1 MKQKRF
7 KKGFFHFQKH
17 YFILWFCKTD
27 LLPSLVLVA
36 KNSTKLIEIPFK
48 KVADSLWVIPSKKL
62 ADNVYY
68 YWFKVQDGRLNTT
81 THQYIYVTD
90 PFAKAIER
98 KVEISHLKKEVTQ
111 DFYAYASVILCK
123 KGKLI
128 FCNENGE
135 KINIKDSDNLPN
147 NKSLVLYELPT
158 RWTKIKK
165 YGQKEIGEG
174 QFNDVKALSNYLQD
188 LGVNALQLLP
198 PADSDQIFEWGYG
211 TSHFFTADSDLGGI
225 NQFQELMN
233 MCKTK
238 GFRFFYDAV
247 MAFAVNTPYCYINYD
262 VFFVPKEIEQH
273 RQHFGG
279 ELFFYENKVKGID
292 LFSKKLKEKKLFPVQ
307 IYMQLHL
314 MYWQQFL
321 GITDFRLDSINN
333 ISCDFFLK
341 KLYSKINKTTN
352 LVIGEELSM
361 PKELIQEKCVD
372 GLWNESFKHIL
383 REAILG
389 KKSPYVDSFEEHIF
403 QLIDCKQLGFENST
417 NVINYITSHD
427 VEGRNNERLFDF
439 LLNHGVENYQQRI
452 KLAFVCLL
460 TAVGIPMI
468 FAGEEFADAHV
479 LDRMNYK
486 TKQYDPIH
494 FSRLDDIWRKNIYNY
509 VKRLI
514 HFREN
519 TKALQTD
526 EVEFIHIDCDDTKKI
541 IAWQRDFNQEKVVV
555 VANFSDYITPNAL
568 SEKSEY
574 LIPRFPVLEIGQSCY
589 EITQNREV
597 GSGIGK
603 ETIFPWEA
611 KVYLIK

>member
-17 YFILWFCKTD
+17 YFTLWLCKTD
-27 LLPSLVLVA
+27 LQPSLVFVA
-36 KNSTKLIEIPFK
+36 KNSTKLIEIPFEK
-48 KVADSLWVIPSKKL
+48 ITNSLWVIPSKKL

-68 YWFKVQDGRLNTT
+68 YWFKVQDGRPNASKK
-81 THQYIYVTD
+81 YIYVTD
-90 PFAKAIER
+90 PFAKGIER
-98 KVEISHLKKEVTQ
+98 KVEISNLKKDINQ
-111 DFYAYASVILCK
+111 DFYAYASVILCE

-135 KINIKDSDNLPN
+135 KIKIKVADNLPTN
-147 NKSLVLYELPT
+147 DNLVLYELPT
-158 RWTKIKK
+158 RWTKIKQ

-174 QFNDVKALSNYLQD
+174 QFNDVKELMNYLED

-211 TSHFFTADSDLGGI
+211 TSHFFTADADLGGI
-225 NQFQELMN
+225 NQFQELIN
-233 MCKTK
+233 VCKTK

-247 MAFAVNTPYCYINYD
+247 MAFAVNTPYYYINYD
-262 VFFVPKEIEQH
+262 VFFIPREKATH
-273 RQHFGG
+273 RQDFGG
-279 ELFFYENKVKGID
+279 ELFYYENKVKGID
-292 LFSKKLKEKKLFPVQ
+292 LCSKKLKEKKIFPVQ

-321 GITDFRLDSINN
+321 GVTDFRLDSINN

-341 KLYSKINKTTN
+341 KLYSKIKKPNN

-372 GLWNESFKHIL
+372 GLWNEAFKHIL

-389 KKSPYVDSFEEHIF
+389 KKSPYVDTFEEHVF
-403 QLIDCKQLGFENST
+403 QLIDCKRLGFEKSINA
-417 NVINYITSHD
+417 INYITSHD
-427 VEGRNNERLFDF
+427 VEGRNNERLLDF
-439 LLNHGVENYQQRI
+439 LFNHGVENYQERI

-486 TKQYDPIH
+486 AKQYDPIH
-494 FSRLDDIWRKNIYNY
+494 FSRFEDIWRKNIHNY
-509 VKRLI
+509 VKNLI
-514 HFREN
+514 HFRKN

-526 EVEFIHIDCDDTKKI
+526 EVEFIHVDCDEDKKI
-541 IAWQRDFNQEKVVV
+541 IAWQRNFEKEKVVV
-555 VANFSDYITPNAL
+555 VANFSDYVTPNAL
-568 SEKSEY
+568 AEESKY
-574 LIPRFPVLEIGQSCY
+574 IIPNFPTVEIGQYCY

-597 GSGIGK
+597 VKKIGK

>member
-17 YFILWFCKTD
+17 YFTLWLCKTD
-27 LLPSLVLVA
+27 LIPSLVFVA
-36 KNSTKLIEIPFK
+36 KNSTKLIEIPFEK
-48 KVADSLWVIPSKKL
+48 ITNSLWVIPSKKL

-68 YWFKVQDGRLNTT
+68 YWFKVQDGRPNTT
-81 THQYIYVTD
+81 NKYIYVTD

-98 KVEISHLKKEVTQ
+98 KIEISQLKKEVIQ

-123 KGKLI
+123 KGKLL

-135 KINIKDSDNLPN
+135 KIQIKKTDNLPTN
-147 NKSLVLYELPT
+147 ESLVLYELPT

-174 QFNDVKALSNYLQD
+174 QFNDVKELTDYLED

-211 TSHFFTADSDLGGI
+211 TSHFFTADADLGGI

-233 MCKTK
+233 DCKKK

-247 MAFAVNTPYCYINYD
+247 MAFAMNTPYFYINYEM
-262 VFFVPKEIEQH
+262 FFIPKAKATH
-273 RQHFGG
+273 RQDFGG
-279 ELFFYENKVKGID
+279 ELFYYENKVKGID
-292 LFSKKLKEKKLFPVQ
+292 LFSKKLKEKKIFPAQ

-333 ISCDFFLK
+333 IDSNKFLK
-341 KLYSKINKTTN
+341 KLYQKVNNSDN

-361 PKELIQEKCVD
+361 PKELIEKKCVD
-372 GLWNESFKHIL
+372 GLWNEAFKHIL

-389 KKSPYVDSFEEHIF
+389 EKSPYIDTFEEHVF
-403 QLIDCKQLGFENST
+403 NLIDCKKLGFQKAT

-427 VEGRNNERLFDF
+427 VEGRNNERIFDF
-439 LLNHGVENYQQRI
+439 LLNYGVGNYQERI

-460 TAVGIPMI
+460 TAVGTPMI
-468 FAGEEFADAHV
+468 FAGEEFADGHL

-486 TKQYDPIH
+486 TKQYDPVH
-494 FSRLDDIWRKNIYNY
+494 FYRLEDVWRKDIHNY
-509 VKRLI
+509 VKNLI
-514 HFREN
+514 HFRKE

-526 EVEFIHIDCDDTKKI
+526 EVKFIHVDCDEKKKI
-541 IAWQRDFNQEKVVV
+541 IVWQRDFENEKVVV

-568 SEKSEY
+568 AEKSEY
-574 LIPRFPVLEIGQSCY
+574 VILNFPKLKIGQSCY
-589 EITQNREV
+589 EITQNREIIKK
-597 GSGIGK
+597 IGK
-603 ETIFPWEA
+603 ESIFPWEA
-611 KVYLIK
+611 KVYWIR